1 MHRHLFVIL
10 ILATLVGAQQKTATP
25 HAKPDTAPK
34 THATANLPSEDAVN
48 AFMQEM
54 FGYDPAFSWNVISI
68 KPAKAEGLAEVT
80 IQVSNSQGQQNTK
93 LYVTP
98 DGQHAVLGE
107 IIPFGAHPFLAAHQD
122 LEKGINGPSRGPAN
136 APVTIVEFSD
146 LQCPHCKEAQPV
158 IDKLLSEE
166 TNVHFVFQ
174 NFPLPSHDWAA
185 NAAAYADCVGRSSN
199 DAFWKF
205 VQATYEAQAEIT
217 AANADE
223 KLMGLADKAG
233 VKGSDVAACAAK
245 PDTTARVD
253 HSVALGRSV
262 DVNATPTIFINGR
275 KVSGIS
281 GIPPDVL
288 KNLVE
293 FAPKQGK

>member
-1 MHRHLFVIL
+1 
-10 ILATLVGAQQKTATP
+10 
-25 HAKPDTAPK
+25 
-34 THATANLPSEDAVN
+34 
-48 AFMQEM
+48 
-54 FGYDPAFSWNVISI
+54 
-68 KPAKAEGLAEVT
+68 
-80 IQVSNSQGQQNTK
+80 
-93 LYVTP
+93 
-98 DGQHAVLGE
+98 
-107 IIPFGAHPFLAAHQD
+107 
-122 LEKGINGPSRGPAN
+122 
-136 APVTIVEFSD
+136 
-146 LQCPHCKEAQPV
+146 
-158 IDKLLSEE
+158 LSEE

-185 NAAAYADCVGRSSN
+185 KAAAYADCVGRSSN